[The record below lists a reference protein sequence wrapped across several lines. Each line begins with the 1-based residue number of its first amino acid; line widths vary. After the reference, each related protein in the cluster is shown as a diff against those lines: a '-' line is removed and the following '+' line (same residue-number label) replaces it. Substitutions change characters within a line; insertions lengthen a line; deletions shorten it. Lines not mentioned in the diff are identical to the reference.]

1 MSLFP
6 RCCEHIP
13 PCLTKT
19 KQVRFFK
26 TAKTFDAH
34 MIEPMEIV
42 VITDNNAVTQEYDTF
57 VPTNNYQ
64 DYNSQDSLGSLNLCF
79 TETMSI
85 KRTITTKGK
94 IPRK

>member
-1 MSLFP
+1 MSLYP
-6 RCCEHIP
+6 RCCEHQP

-26 TAKTFDAH
+26 TAKTFEAH

-42 VITDNNAVTQEYDTF
+42 VISDNNATTQEYDSF
-57 VPTNNYQ
+57 VPPNSEE
-64 DYNSQDSLGSLNLCF
+64 YNSQDSLASLNFCF

-85 KRTITTKGK
+85 KRTITRQGRAA
-94 IPRK
+94 RK